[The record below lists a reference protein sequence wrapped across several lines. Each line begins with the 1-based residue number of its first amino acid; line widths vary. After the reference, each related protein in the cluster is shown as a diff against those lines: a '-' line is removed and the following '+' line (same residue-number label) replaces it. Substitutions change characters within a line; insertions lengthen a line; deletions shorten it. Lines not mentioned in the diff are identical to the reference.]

1 MPGSYLLDRPR
12 ASRRSLADP
21 VWGSRGSAHPDPFA
35 RDPIRRSTLLVVVA
49 GAVFFGPLAIGGDAG
64 AMVLLMGGWL
74 GLLGLAIGLPVL
86 ALSLI
91 EWAYGR
97 LCRRLR
103 PGVDEL
109 PVPVRVVNLLRRH
122 GYDSIAAVERAPDG
136 ALLLLSNMTA
146 RDVREVRRA
155 VSLWRYRRWQER
167 GFP

>member
-1 MPGSYLLDRPR
+1 MSKSYRLARPR
-12 ASRRSLADP
+12 GSRQRLADP
-21 VWGSRGSAHPDPFA
+21 SWAGGGSTHPDPFA
-35 RDPIRRSTLLVVVA
+35 HNPIRRSAVLVAVG
-49 GAVFFGPLAIGGDAG
+49 GAVFFGPLAIGGEVG
-64 AMVLLMGGWL
+64 ATVLLIGGWL

-109 PVPVRVVNLLRRH
+109 PLPDRVVHLLRRH
-122 GYDSIAAVERAPDG
+122 GYDSIAAVERAPDA
-136 ALLLLSNMTA
+136 ALFLLSNMTA